1 MKVGHLYGPIKPL
14 LQPTKNTI
22 AAGTYFKRSTGKT
35 GQVIASPEFEAKLL
49 KVEALYR
56 EYHGVPMG
64 RGKFYD
70 MVLEPTRETKADA
83 GGYIQYTAEA
93 VAGIILDKVHKALG
107 QAVRRKNRKP
117 ISIEIG
123 SFTINNLRDLARS
136 GRGPARKKVA

>member
-1 MKVGHLYGPIKPL
+1 MTSFNIE
-14 LQPTKNTI
+14 NTI

-70 MVLEPTRETKADA
+70 MVLEPTRETKEDV
-83 GGYIQYTAEA
+83 GGYIQHTAEA

-107 QAVRRKNRKP
+107 QAVRRKNRNKP
-117 ISIEIG
+117 ITVEVG
-123 SFTINNLRDLARS
+123 SFTINNLRDLARGS
-136 GRGPARKKVA
+136 RAPVPTEKKVA

>member
-1 MKVGHLYGPIKPL
+1 MTSFNIE
-14 LQPTKNTI
+14 NTI

-49 KVEALYR
+49 KVEALYL

-64 RGKFYD
+64 RMKFYD
-70 MVLEPTRETKADA
+70 MVLEPTRETKEEV

-117 ISIEIG
+117 ITVEGG
-123 SFTINNLRDLARS
+123 SLTINNLRDLARGKR
-136 GRGPARKKVA
+136 GRKAKVAA

>member
-1 MKVGHLYGPIKPL
+1 MTSFNIE
-14 LQPTKNTI
+14 NTI

-56 EYHGVPMG
+56 EYHGVAMG

-70 MVLEPTRETKADA
+70 MVLEPTRETKDDV
-83 GGYIQYTAEA
+83 GGYIQHTAEA

-107 QAVRRKNRKP
+107 QAVRRKNRNKP
-117 ISIEIG
+117 ITVEVG
-123 SFTINNLRDLARS
+123 SFTINNLRDLARN
-136 GRGPARKKVA
+136 GRGPAKKVA

>member
-1 MKVGHLYGPIKPL
+1 MTSFNIE
-14 LQPTKNTI
+14 NTI
-22 AAGTYFKRSTGKT
+22 PSGTYFKRSTGKT
-35 GQVIASPEFEAKLL
+35 GQVIASPEFEAKLS
-49 KVEALYR
+49 KVEALYL
-56 EYHGVPMG
+56 EYHGVAMG

>member
-1 MKVGHLYGPIKPL
+1 MTSFNIE
-14 LQPTKNTI
+14 NTI
-22 AAGTYFKRSTGKT
+22 PSGTYFKRSTGKT

-56 EYHGVPMG
+56 EYHGVAMG

-70 MVLEPTRETKADA
+70 MVLEPTRETKDEV

-107 QAVRRKNRKP
+107 QAVRRKNRNKP
-117 ISIEIG
+117 IVVEVG
-123 SFTINNLRDLARS
+123 SFTISNLRDLARN
-136 GRGPARKKVA
+136 GRGRAKKVA

>member
-1 MKVGHLYGPIKPL
+1 MTSFNIE
-14 LQPTKNTI
+14 NTI
-22 AAGTYFKRSTGKT
+22 PSGTYFKRSTGKT
-35 GQVIASPEFEAKLL
+35 GQVIASPEFESKLQ
-49 KVEALYR
+49 KVEALYL

-64 RGKFYD
+64 RVKFYD

-123 SFTINNLRDLARS
+123 SFTISNLRDLARS

>member
-1 MKVGHLYGPIKPL
+1 MTSFNIE
-14 LQPTKNTI
+14 NTI

-35 GQVIASPEFEAKLL
+35 GQVIASPEFEAKLS
-49 KVEALYR
+49 KVEALYL

-70 MVLEPTRETKADA
+70 MVLEPTRETKDEV

-117 ISIEIG
+117 ITVEVG
-123 SFTINNLRDLARS
+123 SLTINNLRDLARS

>member
-1 MKVGHLYGPIKPL
+1 MTSFNIE
-14 LQPTKNTI
+14 NTI

-70 MVLEPTRETKADA
+70 MVLEPTRETKDEV
-83 GGYIQYTAEA
+83 GGYIQHTAEA

-107 QAVRRKNRKP
+107 QAVRRKNRNKP
-117 ISIEIG
+117 ITVEVG
-123 SFTINNLRDLARS
+123 SFTINNLRDLARN
-136 GRGPARKKVA
+136 GRGPAKKVA

>member
-1 MKVGHLYGPIKPL
+1 MTSFNIE
-14 LQPTKNTI
+14 NTI

-70 MVLEPTRETKADA
+70 MVLEPTRETKEDV
-83 GGYIQYTAEA
+83 GGYIQHTAEA

-107 QAVRRKNRKP
+107 QAVRRKNRSKP
-117 ISIEIG
+117 ITVEVG

>member
-1 MKVGHLYGPIKPL
+1 MTSFNIE
-14 LQPTKNTI
+14 NTI

-70 MVLEPTRETKADA
+70 MVLEPTRETKEDV
-83 GGYIQYTAEA
+83 GGYIQHTAEA

-107 QAVRRKNRKP
+107 QAVRRKNRNKP
-117 ISIEIG
+117 ITVEVG
-123 SFTINNLRDLARS
+123 SFTINNLRDLARN
-136 GRGPARKKVA
+136 GRGPAKKVA